1 MRQHRIQTRRV
12 PALALLPALLLSPL
26 AASAA
31 MVHETEDNNTFATAD
46 AALSGTHQYHADIS
60 PAQDVDFWRFSLAAG
75 STFSIDSLV
84 MYSVY
89 SGVFDINL
97 VLFNSLGQSVA
108 SNSGNL
114 NNAVSDLFSYN
125 VLDDGLYYLTVSAY
139 QNMPLDAFGNDLG
152 TSDGSWYEGTTLD
165 HWSNQSFGS
174 GHYGL
179 QITSTS
185 PVPVPAAAWLFGS
198 GLAGLAA
205 AARRRGLKA

>member
-1 MRQHRIQTRRV
+1 MRQHRIQIRRASAV
-12 PALALLPALLLSPL
+12 LLPALLLGPL

-31 MVHETEDNNTFATAD
+31 TVHEMENNNTFATATT
-46 AALSGTHQYHADIS
+46 ALSGTNQYHADIS

-75 STFSIDSLV
+75 SMFSVDSLV

-97 VLFNSLGQSVA
+97 VLFNALGQSVA
-108 SNSGNL
+108 SNGGNL
-114 NNAVSDLFSYN
+114 NNEVSDLFSYN
-125 VLDDGLYYLTVSAY
+125 VAGDGTYYLAVSAY

-152 TSDGSWYEGTTLD
+152 TSDGSWYEGTTFD
-165 HWSNQSFGS
+165 HWSAQSFGS

-185 PVPVPAAAWLFGS
+185 PVPVPAAAWLLGS
-198 GLAGLAA
+198 GLVGLAGV
-205 AARRRGLKA
+205 ARRRRA